1 MSSNNK
7 TGLSTK
13 AAALAVVFLV
23 IGVVAGYVVG
33 GVAPSNVATITLT
46 TTTTVGTRETV
57 TQTVTQL
64 QTATQ
69 TQTTTVTQTVTQVAT
84 TTPEAKPAKFKDTI
98 TIGTTERLQTT
109 LDPANAVGWFAVNI
123 LYNVGR
129 GLVSYETGTDR
140 VIPEIATSWTI
151 SPDGKEYIFY
161 LRKDAKFSNGNPVT
175 AKTFE
180 YSLRRAIEL
189 KGPPTFFITQ
199 VVDKPED
206 VKALDDYTLQIK
218 LKYPFAPFLSMLAIS
233 AAPCYPVDPT
243 IVKQNEFYTGEYIGP
258 GPYQIAEHERDVM
271 IKLTPNPYYYGEP
284 PKTPTIIIKQYR
296 DPSAMALAL
305 RTKEID
311 LVIRGGLTPSDIN
324 LFKQNPDFVVEEAPL
339 VQMRGL
345 MLNTALP
352 PLNDIRVRQ
361 AIAYAVNRSEIVNGV
376 FQGTVLP
383 LYSLI
388 PRGIS
393 GGVNYFQYIYGDANI
408 EAAKRLLRDAGYSE
422 TNKAKIELTFDGVR
436 YGVTEHN
443 TATIIKKQLEATGL
457 IEVKL
462 NPVETAK
469 FTQLYLGNPYP
480 GLIQAFLYGWW
491 ADYLDPDDYIWTF
504 YESSFSALI
513 GTYVNSTAIEP
524 LLIKQRSLYNFEE
537 RLPLIIEIQKLGAE
551 YCPTVPLWQPT
562 QIAAYIKGL
571 QGIVLGPDGSFR
583 FWTYSLPA

>member
-1 MSSNNK
+1 MYSKSK
-7 TGLSTK
+7 LGISTP
-13 AAALAVVFLV
+13 AAA
-23 IGVVAGYVVG
+23 VAIVLLIV
-33 GVAPSNVATITLT
+33 GVAVGYLTGSAMQPSATTVT
-46 TTTTVGTRETV
+46 STVTSTVGTRETV
-57 TQTVTQL
+57 TLTQTTTQL
-64 QTATQ
+64 Q
-69 TQTTTVTQTVTQVAT
+69 TVTQTVTQVTT
-84 TTPEAKPAKFKDTI
+84 TTPTEVKKLKDTI

-129 GLVSYETGTDR
+129 GLVSYEAGTDKI
-140 VIPEIATSWTI
+140 VPEIATSWTI
-151 SPDGKEYIFY
+151 SPDGTEYIFN
-161 LRKDAKFSNGNPVT
+161 LRKDVKFSNGHPVT

-180 YSLRRAIEL
+180 FSLRRAIEL
-189 KGPPTFFITQ
+189 KGPPTFFIRQ

-206 VKALDDYTLQIK
+206 VTALDDYTLRIK

-233 AAPCYPVDPT
+233 AAPTYPVDPSV
-243 IVKQNEFYTGEYIGP
+243 VKPNEFYTGIYIGP
-258 GPYQIAEHERDVM
+258 GPYQIAEHVQDVM
-271 IKLTPNPYYYGEP
+271 IRLTPNPYYYGEP
-284 PKTPTIIIKQYR
+284 PATPNIIIKQYR

-311 LVIRGGLTPSDIN
+311 LVMRGGLTPSDIN
-324 LFKQNPDFVVEEAPL
+324 VFKQNPDFEVKEAPL

-352 PLNDIRVRQ
+352 PLNDIKVRQ
-361 AIAYAVNRSEIVNGV
+361 AIAYALDRSEIVDGV

-383 LYSLI
+383 LYSII

-393 GGVNYFQYIYGDANI
+393 GGVNYFHYIYGEGNI
-408 EAAKRLLRDAGYSE
+408 ESAKKLLREAGYSE
-422 TNKAKIELTFDGVR
+422 TNKATIEITYDGVR

-480 GLIQAFLYGWW
+480 GLIQSFLYGWW

-504 YESSFSALI
+504 YQSSFSALI
-513 GTYVNSTAIEP
+513 GTYVNNTAIEP
-524 LLIKQRSLYNFEE
+524 LLIKQRSLLNFEE
-537 RLPLIIEIQKLGAE
+537 RFPLIIEVQKLGAE
-551 YCPTVPLWQPT
+551 HCSTIPLWQPT
-562 QIAAYIKGL
+562 QIAIHIKGL
-571 QGIVLGPDGSFR
+571 EGVVLGPDGSFR